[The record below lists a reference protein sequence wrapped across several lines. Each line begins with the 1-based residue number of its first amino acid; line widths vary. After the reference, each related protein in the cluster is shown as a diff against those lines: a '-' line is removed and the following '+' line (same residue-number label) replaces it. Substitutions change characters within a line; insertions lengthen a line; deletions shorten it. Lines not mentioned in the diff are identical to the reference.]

1 MQSSPPPSP
10 DRRLTESRGGSSTPP
25 GLGASNSSSALLDP
39 GTYGPKQRGE
49 IPGSPCCHPRTERT
63 GDPERLSLKTQPSL
77 WPYQGQRTVPESLP
91 DAQLR
96 LVPSSARW
104 MEAACECR
112 IPAESRMTDCS
123 RRGRFRTFPLRQ
135 SEASE
140 RRTRTGLTVGGAA
153 LFAAGDRALRRERCS
168 PRRGRPGSPL
178 GALLPSRGRPGSPSG
193 PLLPSSRE
201 TRLSV
206 RSAAPLAA
214 GTGLTVGSTVPLVAG
229 DRALRRERCSPRR
242 GGPGSTVG
250 SVDSLVVG
258 DQAHRR
264 ERCSRDLRRER

>member
-10 DRRLTESRGGSSTPP
+10 DRRLTETRGGSSTPP

-123 RRGRFRTFPLRQ
+123 RRGRFCTFPLRQ

-140 RRTRTGLTVGGAA
+140 WRTRTGLTIGGAA

-178 GALLPSRGRPGSPSG
+178 GALLPS
-193 PLLPSSRE
+193 SRE
-201 TRLSV
+201 TGLSV
-206 RSAAPLAA
+206 
-214 GTGLTVGSTVPLVAG
+214 GSDAPLVAG
-229 DRALRRERCSPRR
+229 DWALCRERCSPRRGDRAHRRERCSPRR
-242 GGPGSTVG
+242 GRPGFPSGALLPSPRGTG
-250 SVDSLVVG
+250 LY
-258 DQAHRR
+258 RR
-264 ERCSRDLRRER
+264 ER